1 MGGCIGRSVFPWSTN
16 VERAAYGVNGPSHYS
31 DRVTS
36 SAADDRTTTRR
47 TGPAGQR
54 FGFLGPEGTFTHQ
67 ALVKIGHGGEATPY
81 PDVLT
86 TIDAVVEGQV
96 EAALVPIE
104 NSIEGGVS
112 ATLDHLAAAEGLM
125 ITAEVTLPVE
135 FVLCARHPVPLEQ
148 VSEVVTHP
156 VADAQVRGWLAQHL
170 PGVAVRH
177 AGSTAGAAAA
187 IAADTEPG
195 RVAVCAAVAAQLH
208 GLAVLHDGI
217 ADNRGAE
224 TRFVVV
230 RRHDTA
236 VPEPT
241 GADKTTLVLYQRDD
255 RSGALLEILDQFA
268 SRGINLTRIESR
280 PTKTALG
287 NYCFS
292 VDAEGHLLDE
302 RMGEALTG
310 LHRIC
315 KRVRF
320 LGSYPRADRRPN
332 EVAEHNANADFAE
345 ARDWLQRLRDNA

>member
-1 MGGCIGRSVFPWSTN
+1 MADPITVAR
-16 VERAAYGVNGPSHYS
+16 VN
-31 DRVTS
+31 S
-36 SAADDRTTTRR
+36 SAGDDRTTRR
-47 TGPAGQR
+47 TAPDRER

-67 ALVKIGHGGEATPY
+67 ALLMVPEVGESTPY

-86 TIDAVVEGQV
+86 TIDAVVDGEVG
-96 EAALVPIE
+96 AALVPIE

-112 ATLDHLAAAEGLM
+112 ATLDHLAAAEGLV
-125 ITAEVTLPVE
+125 ITGEVTLPVE
-135 FVLCARHPVPLEQ
+135 FVLCVRHHVTLA
-148 VSEVVTHP
+148 EVTEIVTHP
-156 VADAQVRGWLAQHL
+156 VADAQVRGWLAHHL
-170 PGVAVRH
+170 PGVPVRH
-177 AGSTAGAAAA
+177 VGSTAGAAAA
-187 IAADTEPG
+187 IAEDAEPG
-195 RVAVCAAVAAQLH
+195 RVAVCAGVAAAMHELE
-208 GLAVLHDGI
+208 VLHDGI

-230 RRHDTA
+230 RRRGA
-236 VPEPT
+236 VVPPPT

-302 RMGEALTG
+302 RMGEALSG

-320 LGSYPRADRRPN
+320 LGSYPRADQRAN
-332 EVAEHNANADFAE
+332 AVARHNANVDFGA
-345 ARDWLQRLRDNA
+345 AREWLERLRNNT